1 MHDVSRR
8 QEKQGGQALFR
19 PVGRNDDEGND
30 GLCGGGGRRMST
42 TMKDLPVEEATRK
55 LGKREL
61 TKKNNREA
69 ILVAARTVF
78 ADLGYGATSVRDII
92 RKTGLASGTFYNY
105 FRSKEEVFEALMDE
119 GMRRIRP
126 RLRAERIR
134 SRTFEDFITNAY
146 RTYFDYLAMDGDTF
160 QVMRRNPNTMRV
172 RMDSPEIIAGFEE
185 IREYIE
191 EDIRNGALPEVDAE
205 YLMAAVVGVAM
216 EVGDRMLRRPEMD
229 PEHAAAFSTALV
241 LAGVR
246 ALPPKG
252 TTRKEETT

>member
-1 MHDVSRR
+1 
-8 QEKQGGQALFR
+8 
-19 PVGRNDDEGND
+19 
-30 GLCGGGGRRMST
+30 MST
-42 TMKDLPVEEATRK
+42 TLKDASAEETGRK
-55 LGKREL
+55 PGKREL

-134 SRTFEDFITNAY
+134 SRTFEDFIHNAY
-146 RTYFDYLAMDGDTF
+146 RTYFEYLAMDGDTF

-205 YLMAAVVGVAM
+205 YLMAAVVGIAM

-246 ALPPKG
+246 ALPAKG
-252 TTRKEETT
+252 TTKKEEQK